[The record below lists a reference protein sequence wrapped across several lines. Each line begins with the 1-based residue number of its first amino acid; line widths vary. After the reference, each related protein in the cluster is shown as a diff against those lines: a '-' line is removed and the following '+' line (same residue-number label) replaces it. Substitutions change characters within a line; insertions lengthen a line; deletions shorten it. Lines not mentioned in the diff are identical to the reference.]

1 MSVLTVCPYCGTGC
15 QIIVNDS
22 DTGERVTGYSKS
34 PVNSGKLCI
43 KGYSGLSYN
52 FSKQRLKYPQIK
64 RNGEFVRVTWEEA
77 FGEISTKL
85 LGIIKRYGPDAVAF
99 QSSAKCTN
107 EENYLMQKI
116 ARLVGTNN
124 IDHCARSCHSPTA
137 LGLITTLG
145 AGAATGSI
153 RSLEDSKTYFV
164 IGSNTTEQHPIIGTE
179 IVKERKKGKNLVVA
193 DPRKTQLAELA
204 TLHLQ
209 FNPGTDVAL
218 LNSIMYSILEEQL
231 QDENFIES
239 RTQGYT
245 DFKTEVEKYAPEV
258 TEGITGID
266 PQDIREAARL
276 IASERPTA
284 ILYAMGITQHIH
296 GTENVMSVSNLALL
310 TGNIGVRGSGIF
322 PLRGQNNVQGS
333 SDMGDLSEWYPGYVP
348 VGSPRVKKFEELWQ
362 KTLPKIKGLALSEM
376 FDAAADGRIKAIY
389 VMGEN
394 PLVTET
400 AISDVEKGIENLEL
414 FVVQD
419 IFMTLTAG
427 AADVVLPAATSLEKE
442 GTFTNTERR
451 IQKVNK
457 VFDPPGEAKPDWW
470 ILNEIGKRVAGIRG
484 YVSPRMIFEEIGN
497 AIPSYSGASYD
508 NIYPTG
514 KQWPINSDEP
524 DGTEI
529 LHTKSFPIGRGKFIP
544 VSYGPPAESVDEKYD
559 LIMTTGRNYF
569 HYHSG
574 TMSRRTDILNRESPG
589 PYAEISPEDAKR
601 LGVRNSQYIT
611 IESRHGSIKTQARIT
626 NRVPAG
632 IIFVPFH
639 FDESRVN
646 RLVGK
651 KLDPLS
657 KIPEFKVVAVRVL
670 T

>member
-15 QIIVNDS
+15 QIVINDKGT
-22 DTGERVTGYSKS
+22 DERVIGYSKS
-34 PVNSGKLCI
+34 PVNAGKLCI

-52 FSKQRLKYPQIK
+52 FSRDRLKYPLIK
-64 RNGEFVRVTWEEA
+64 RGENFETATWKEA
-77 FGEISTKL
+77 LDETANRLKA
-85 LGIIKRYGPDAVAF
+85 IIKEYGPDSVAF
-99 QSSAKCTN
+99 QASAKCTN

-153 RSLEDSKTYFV
+153 ASLSDSRTFFV
-164 IGSNTTEQHPIIGTE
+164 IGSNTTEQHPIIGTN

-209 FNPGTDVAL
+209 FNPGTDIAL
-218 LNSIMYSILEEQL
+218 LNSIMYVIIEEHLE
-231 QDENFIES
+231 DEKFIAE
-239 RTQGYT
+239 RTEGFS
-245 DFKTEVEKYAPEV
+245 DFRKAVEKHAPEV
-258 TEGITGID
+258 TEDITGIKPED
-266 PQDIREAARL
+266 VRIAARL
-276 IASERPTA
+276 IAKERPTS

-310 TGNIGVRGSGIF
+310 SGNLGVRGSGIF

-333 SDMGDLSEWYPGYVP
+333 SDMGVLSEWYPGYVP
-348 VGSPRVKKFEELWQ
+348 VDSPKVDRFEKLWN
-362 KTLPKIKGLALSEM
+362 KNLPRKKGLTLSEM
-376 FDAAADGRIKAIY
+376 FDAAAEGRIKAIY

-394 PLVTET
+394 PLVTE
-400 AISDVEKGIENLEL
+400 ASVSDVEAGINNLEL

-427 AADVVLPAATSLEKE
+427 AADIVLPASTSLEKE

-451 IQKVNK
+451 IQKVNA
-457 VFDPPGEAKPDWW
+457 VYTSPGEAKPDWW
-470 ILNEIGKRVAGIRG
+470 ILNEIGKRVAGISG
-484 YVSPRMIFEEIGN
+484 YESPREIFDEIRQ
-497 AIPSYSGASYD
+497 AIPGYSGATYE
-508 NIYPTG
+508 NIYPIG
-514 KQWPINSDEP
+514 KQWPINAENP
-524 DGTEI
+524 EGTEI
-529 LHTKSFPIGRGKFIP
+529 LHTKTFPLGKAKFVP
-544 VSYGPPAESVDEKYD
+544 VVYGPPAEAVDEKYNM
-559 LIMTTGRNYF
+559 IMTTGRNYF
-569 HYHSG
+569 QYHSG
-574 TMSRRTDILNRESPG
+574 TMSRRSDILERESPE
-589 PYAEISPEDAKR
+589 PYAEINAVDAKR
-601 LGVRNSQYIT
+601 LGIRNSQNVT
-611 IESRHGSIKTQARIT
+611 IESRHGTIKTKARIT
-626 NRVPAG
+626 DKVPPG
-632 IIFVPFH
+632 IVFVPFH
-639 FDESRVN
+639 YDESRVN

-651 KLDPLS
+651 NLDQLS